1 MTINNKQIH
10 FIIQALTLSL
20 VMLLIIFHTNG
31 NIILSKA
38 AFRDFGLKFQTTTT
52 GKIVMIGN
60 ILMSCK
66 VVTTGDLCDLAR
78 RGVNTGSNANN
89 NAFDMQPVDMD
100 SDPLTTNSS
109 TASLNIGT
117 SGTVLWAGLYVGG
130 NSNLPSKK
138 DLKFDT
144 PTSPGYLNLTSTQD
158 DFNDNPGN
166 DREYQEFVDV
176 TTQVKSNPN
185 GLYTVSAGNLTTG
198 TNKYGGWS
206 LVVVY
211 SDPTEPMRNLNVFDG
226 FRNVPVNINL
236 SGFRAP
242 ASGLVKA
249 DVGMVA
255 WEGDIGVVGD
265 RAKLNNI
272 DLANTLST
280 ANNFFN
286 STITNNGN
294 QVTNTI
300 PNLVN
305 TMGLDIDTL
314 STSGYIAPGSTS
326 TTMNL
331 TSSGDGYLSGVVTFG
346 IEVQAPKVQVTKT
359 MADINGGDIRMGDI
373 LEVSLDI
380 NSNGLDTASSV
391 KLTDTIESDLEYVP
405 NSIEYLNSTLNG
417 PKTDLTDLDQACYSN
432 TTTTLTFGVG
442 VGASSCNGGEL
453 IIGATTKIKFKVK
466 VKSNLANGQL
476 VTNNSTVTFKSV
488 ILNDNYTST
497 SNEVSLPVV
506 VPPTRLSGVV
516 YNDFNNNANQ
526 DSSELGATPI
536 TIKLIDPI
544 TNLLKYT
551 FVTGANGLWSQD
563 VVSGSYKV
571 EVVPPLG
578 KIVTGSTNM
587 DIYNVPEFS
596 SINAGADG
604 INDVTDYAINKLSC
618 GNVISGTNCNYVLS
632 ISNLGQGIMRK
643 KIIVTDTLPASLSYQ
658 NFSQGPNSIGWICN
672 LIINVVTCELDQDLN
687 PGEVKS
693 VIITT
698 KVK

>member
-1 MTINNKQIH
+1 MTINNKQIQ
-10 FIIQALTLSL
+10 FFIQALTLSL
-20 VMLLIIFHTNG
+20 VMLLIIFHTND
-31 NIILSKA
+31 NMILSKA

-60 ILMSCK
+60 TLMSCK
-66 VVTTGDLCDLAR
+66 VLAIGDLCDLAR
-78 RGVNTGSNANN
+78 RRVNTGSNANN
-89 NAFDMQPVDMD
+89 NAFDMQPIDMD
-100 SDPLTTNSS
+100 SDPITTNSS

-117 SGTVLWAGLYVGG
+117 TGTVLWAGLYVGG

-144 PTSPGYLNLTSTQD
+144 PSSPGYLNLTSTQD
-158 DFNDNPGN
+158 DFNSNTGN

-176 TTQVKSNPN
+176 TTQVKADPN

-314 STSGYIAPGSTS
+314 NTYGYIAPGSTS

-346 IEVQAPKVQVTKT
+346 IEVQAPKVQVTKSMT
-359 MADINGGDIRMGDI
+359 DLNGGDIRMGDI

-391 KLTDTIESDLEYVP
+391 KLTDTIESDLEYIP

-417 PKTDLTDLDQACYSN
+417 PKTDLTDADQACYNNS
-432 TTTTLTFGVG
+432 TTTLIFGLG
-442 VGASSCNGGEL
+442 VGASNCNGGEM

-466 VKSNLANGQL
+466 VKSNLTNGQL

-488 ILNDNYTST
+488 ILNDNYTAT

-516 YNDFNNNANQ
+516 YNDLNNNAIQ
-526 DSSELGATPI
+526 DSAELGATPV

-544 TNLLKYT
+544 TNIVKYT
-551 FVTGANGLWSQD
+551 LTTGANGLWSQD

-571 EVVPPLG
+571 EVVPPVG

-587 DIYNVPEFS
+587 DIYIVPEFG

-604 INDVTDYAINKLSC
+604 INDVTDYSINKLSC

-643 KIIVTDTLPASLSYQ
+643 KIIVTDTLPNSLVYQ
-658 NFSQGPNSIGWICN
+658 NYTQGPNSLGWICN
-672 LIINVVTCELDQDLN
+672 LNINIVTCELDQDLN